1 MPPQGIVE
9 AMGVREAAAPSQPSL
24 LALSWLNFFLSGMQ
38 TAFGPIA
45 AAYLVLHGWTAK
57 DIGLVLTIGGIA
69 GLAAQVPGGE
79 LVDIVRAKRLLVAT
93 GVVTVALSVLI
104 LRLWPSFALVA
115 LAEVLQGATGSVL
128 GSAVVAVSL
137 GLVGH
142 ARLSERLGQNQRF
155 AAAGAVA
162 VTLSIAVVAYSAS
175 PWALFVPVAL
185 AVPAL
190 VALHH
195 IRAEEIDFARAS
207 GAESTDA
214 DRLER
219 SNRRTLFKNRR
230 LLIFAGSIALF
241 QLASASV
248 MPLVAGMLAYE
259 GKGRAAPLLAA
270 LIIVPQLLAG
280 LVAPR
285 VGEWADK
292 RGRKP
297 LLLVGLAA
305 LPVRA
310 ALFAFV
316 GNPLA
321 FLLIQLLDV
330 ITAAVLGVLTG
341 VVIADVTKGTG
352 RFNLAQGIF
361 GTIMGVGASLSPTL
375 TGLIVDHFGT
385 SVGFISL
392 AAEGLLAFVVLA
404 VFLPETKDLDQN
416 GGLAGRISSAS
427 AAFSVLLC
435 DDAGAQ

>member
-1 MPPQGIVE
+1 MPSRDIVK
-9 AMGVREAAAPSQPSL
+9 ALSKREAAAPSESSL
-24 LALSWLNFFLSGMQ
+24 RALSWLNFFLSSMQ

-45 AAYLVLHGWTAK
+45 AAYLVLRGWTAK

-69 GLAAQVPGGE
+69 SLAGQVPGGE

-104 LRLWPSFALVA
+104 LGLWPSFALVA
-115 LAEVLQGATGSVL
+115 LAEVLQGMAGSVL

-142 ARLSERLGQNQRF
+142 ARLPERLGRNQRF

-162 VTLSIAVVAYSAS
+162 VTLSMAVVAYSGS
-175 PWALFVPVAL
+175 HWALFVPAAF

-190 VALHH
+190 VALNH
-195 IRAEEIDFARAS
+195 IRAAEIDFARAS

-214 DRLER
+214 ERLQR
-219 SNRRTLFKNRR
+219 ANRLALLKNRR

-241 QLASASV
+241 QVASASM
-248 MPLVAGMLAYE
+248 MPLLAGMLAYE

-280 LVAPR
+280 LLAPR
-285 VGEWADK
+285 VGQWADK

-297 LLLVGLAA
+297 LLLLGLAA
-305 LPVRA
+305 LPIRA
-310 ALFAFV
+310 ALFAIV

-330 ITAAVLGVLTG
+330 FTAAVLGVLTP

-352 RFNLAQGIF
+352 RFNLAQGMF
-361 GTIMGVGASLSPTL
+361 GTVMGIGASLSPML
-375 TGLIVDHFGT
+375 TSLIVDHLG
-385 SVGFISL
+385 SSAGFMSL
-392 AAEGLLAFVVLA
+392 AGEGFVALVVLA
-404 VFLPETKDLDQN
+404 TFLPETKDMGSETGEN
-416 GGLAGRISSAS
+416 VKS
-427 AAFSVLLC
+427 
-435 DDAGAQ
+435 GA